1 MVPKMENNKLNVLDC
16 VILERSTLYH
26 YPDEMVFSNLYH
38 TSFSTQL
45 RALGGYS
52 VKEQAK
58 RTLANE
64 WIHEQS
70 RKSCAVRVINF
81 DRVKDLLNNGSA
93 SCDALF
99 YNYNLIDE
107 GFHFIS
113 EFKNTERSGKQDLLR
128 LLNCNDQ
135 DGIYRKVK
143 DSVENIRH
151 NLLFG
156 GKQEADEIIQ
166 SMHVFVVYN
175 GKNNAATSNKPS
187 IPSRKEALRD
197 TSGKQTRAIRFG
209 RHEYSQKDENEIYT
223 RFGNKIE
230 ALGLKP
236 CTENTFPGN
245 AIPRVRKSERGSE
258 KIRFFTIF
266 SAQDFGDLI
275 DSGFFNNWNWGQ
287 YLPNSLNLAE
297 NT

>member
-1 MVPKMENNKLNVLDC
+1 MPKMENNKLNVLDY
-16 VILERSTLYH
+16 VIQERSTPPD

-45 RALGGYS
+45 RAIGGYS
-52 VKEQAK
+52 VTERAK
-58 RTLANE
+58 RTIANE

-70 RKSCAVRVINF
+70 RRSCAVRVINF

-99 YNYNLIDE
+99 YNYDLIYE

-113 EFKNTERSGKQDLLR
+113 EFKNTERTGKQDLLR
-128 LLNCNDQ
+128 LLNRDDQ

-156 GKQEADEIIQ
+156 GTQEADEIIQ
-166 SMHVFVVYN
+166 NMHFFVVYN

-187 IPSRKEALRD
+187 FPSRKEAPRD
-197 TSGKQTRAIRFG
+197 ASGKQNRAIRFG
-209 RHEYSQKDENEIYT
+209 RHEYSQKDENEIYL

-230 ALGLKP
+230 ELKMKP
-236 CTENTFPGN
+236 CTEDTFPGDS
-245 AIPRVRKSERGSE
+245 IPRVRKSERGTE

-275 DSGFFNNWNWGQ
+275 ESGYFDNWNWGQ
-287 YLPNSLNLAE
+287 YLPKSRGIAE